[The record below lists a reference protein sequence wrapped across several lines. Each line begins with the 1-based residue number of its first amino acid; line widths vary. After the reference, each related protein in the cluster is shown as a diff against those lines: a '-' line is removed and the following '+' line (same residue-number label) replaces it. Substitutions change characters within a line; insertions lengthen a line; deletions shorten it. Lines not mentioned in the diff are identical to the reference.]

1 MRAIVVLLRM
11 VRVSVMVRRESMLS
25 VMVLLHTQVNP
36 LLVDIL
42 VMWVLHTVHCMQAG
56 GAM

>member
-1 MRAIVVLLRM
+1 MLLRM